1 MNIYKLK
8 IKEKFIQSIKD
19 GKKIHEYRLGTPER
33 NKIKVGDTLILINN
47 QNKNDYIKVI
57 VDEIEKKSD
66 WKDALTGFWKE
77 DFPGFNTMEEVEK
90 ECYKFYKKE
99 DVYKYG
105 IIVFKISKI
114 KKEVKKASVL
124 LDTNIV
130 IQRESVNNISYEII
144 QLYKLMDSLNITKYL
159 HEDIKNELN
168 KYKDEIIKRNML
180 AKIEAYNILSSLEIN
195 DNLFKD
201 VMSKY
206 HSDDNSQID
215 NKFLYQV
222 FKGKVDFFI
231 TEDKELLQKAKDLYL
246 DDVVL
251 TASGFLKLIEDVYPK
266 LIEYPVLSIKL
277 TKIGSIDVSDTFFDS
292 LRDDY
297 GEKKFN
303 SWFNKKANEDAYIL
317 KNKQG
322 LQGFLYLKIENE
334 EECYDDITPKFKSA
348 KRLKVGT
355 FKVNSTGLRVG
366 ERFIK
371 IIIDYANKS
380 NVDEIYVTLFEDK
393 RSEVKILKET
403 LMLWGF
409 AKWGHKKSNG
419 ELVLVKKMK
428 CFYDNTR
435 DPKFN
440 YPFLK
445 EKIKY
450 GLLPIEPQWHTELF
464 PDLFLKNENM
474 SLFEERACSYAI
486 EKIYVCKVI
495 ADALSVGDVM
505 VIYRIG
511 NRYPAKYYSVA
522 TGYCVIQEICKPK
535 TFEEFCKVCSNKTV
549 FDNNQLKELYFK
561 QKRKMVIKLLYINS
575 LEKKV
580 IYGDMLDYNII
591 NRDDG
596 PRLTTLLSKEQ
607 FDKLIEIGKRE
618 K

>member
-1 MNIYKLK
+1 
-8 IKEKFIQSIKD
+8 
-19 GKKIHEYRLGTPER
+19 
-33 NKIKVGDTLILINN
+33 
-47 QNKNDYIKVI
+47 
-57 VDEIEKKSD
+57 
-66 WKDALTGFWKE
+66 
-77 DFPGFNTMEEVEK
+77 
-90 ECYKFYKKE
+90 
-99 DVYKYG
+99 
-105 IIVFKISKI
+105 
-114 KKEVKKASVL
+114 
-124 LDTNIV
+124 
-130 IQRESVNNISYEII
+130 
-144 QLYKLMDSLNITKYL
+144 
-159 HEDIKNELN
+159 
-168 KYKDEIIKRNML
+168 ML
-180 AKIEAYNILSSLEIN
+180 AKIEAYNILKSLEIN
-195 DNLFKD
+195 DKSFMD

-206 HSDDNSQID
+206 HSDINSQID
-215 NKFLYQV
+215 NKFLYQI

-231 TEDKELLQKAKDLYL
+231 TNDKELLLKAKDLYL

-251 TASGFLKLIEDVYPK
+251 NANDFLKLIEKNYPK
-266 LIEYPVLSIKL
+266 LIDYPVLSIKL
-277 TKIGSIDVSDTFFDS
+277 VKIGSIDVYDSFFDS
-292 LRDDY
+292 LREDY
-297 GEKKFN
+297 GGNKFN
-303 SWFNKKANEDAYIL
+303 SWFNKKANEDAYVLI
-317 KNKQG
+317 NKQG

-334 EECYDDITPKFKSA
+334 EERYDDIVPKFKPA

-371 IIIDYANKS
+371 IIIDYAKRS
-380 NVDEIYVTLFEDK
+380 NVDEIYVTLFEEK
-393 RSEVKILKET
+393 RNEVKRLKET

-409 AKWGHKKSNG
+409 TKWGHKQSNN
-419 ELVLVKKMK
+419 EIVLVKKMNGY
-428 CFYDNTR
+428 YDNTE

-440 YPFLK
+440 YPFIK

-486 EKIYVCKVI
+486 EKIYVCKRI
-495 ADALSVGDVM
+495 ADGLSVGDVM

-549 FDNNQLKELYFK
+549 FNNNQLKELYFD
-561 QKRKMVIKLLYINS
+561 QQRKMVIKLLYINS

-580 IYGDMLDYNII
+580 IYGDMLHYNII
-591 NRDDG
+591 SYEDG

-607 FDKLIEIGKRE
+607 FDKLLEIGKKE